1 MNAPLRLVPVPAPPH
16 DPTSWLL
23 AGWIGPAPA
32 RGWQAARLDAMQI
45 DAASRQLVL
54 APAPEAARRLGELSG
69 SFGGRV
75 PPRNVALTA
84 DGQVLLL
91 DPATGA
97 VLRFDPCRCAFVRLP
112 CFTHTVTPPEAGSCL
127 DPAAAGIQAAE
138 GGQRR
143 VPPTQLADP
152 HALALCGDELLIA
165 DSGQHRVLR
174 FALYGQMPRG
184 TLQLPAPARQG
195 RGPWRPVALAFD
207 AQGRLAVADAQGACI
222 DLFDARRR
230 WLRTLRLDAPA
241 WALAFDGCG
250 ALLALGAQAQDLVLD
265 AAGRW
270 QWRLLPTALGQ
281 PQVDPQPQVL
291 RWGEP
296 FSAHAAA
303 ELLAEDATGHWP
315 PPRVQVDLGGA
326 LALHCTGT
334 EPGAASVQ
342 HFDPRGRRLPP
353 PARVAES
360 YRRSG
365 RYRSAALDAA
375 IDGCTWHRVE
385 LHGHLAAGTRIAMRT
400 YTAQVEL
407 RDDEL
412 PPVGPEWSV
421 PVEAS
426 AFADGRWDALITS
439 PPGRWL
445 WLALEFTSDGRATPQ
460 LESVVVEYPRIP
472 LRRYLPA
479 VFGADPAAADFTDR
493 FTALYDTTLRSIERH
508 LDRLPALFDPRS
520 APAPLDARDATPD
533 FLGWLAD
540 WIGVTLARDWPLPLR
555 RRLLAQAATLYP
567 LRGTREGLWR
577 QLLLLLGF
585 DRAFAACPD
594 DRSRRRCEP
603 LPLNCALPPPCTPA
617 APPALLL
624 EHFKLRRWLIA
635 GRGRLGDDS
644 VLWGRRIVDRAQL
657 SGADL
662 PPSGN
667 ARVGS
672 SRLIA
677 TPDPQRDP
685 LLVTA
690 HRISVFLPARLREA
704 AAEKRALQTLLAR
717 EVPAQVEV
725 DLRWVEPRMRVGI
738 QAMVGLDSVIART
751 PSGVRLDEARLRH
764 GTVLTGAG
772 GRRGPPPA
780 VGRTSVGST
789 TVLT

>member
-1 MNAPLRLVPVPAPPH
+1 MNAPLRLMPLPAPPH

-32 RGWQAARLDAMQI
+32 RGWQAAQLDAVRI
-45 DAASRQLVL
+45 DEASRQLVL
-54 APAPEAARRLGELSG
+54 APAPEAARRLTELSG

-75 PPRNVALTA
+75 PPRNVVLTA

-91 DPATGA
+91 DPTTGA
-97 VLRFDPCRCAFVRLP
+97 VLRFDPCRCAFARLP
-112 CFTHTVTPPEAGSCL
+112 CFMQTVTPPESGSCL
-127 DPAAAGIQAAE
+127 DPGAAVQGTDAGR
-138 GGQRR
+138 RR
-143 VPPTQLADP
+143 VPPTQLAEP

-165 DSGQHRVLR
+165 DSGHGRVLR
-174 FALYGQMPRG
+174 FALHGPMPRG
-184 TLQLPAPARQG
+184 TLQLPAAARHG
-195 RGPWRPVALAFD
+195 RAAWRPVALACD
-207 AQGRLAVADAQGACI
+207 GHGRLAVADAAGACI
-222 DLFDARRR
+222 DLFDAGRR
-230 WLRTLRLDAPA
+230 WLRTLRLEAPA
-241 WALAFDGCG
+241 WALAFDSCG
-250 ALLALGAQAQDLVLD
+250 ALLAVTAQAQDLVLD
-265 AAGRW
+265 AAGAW
-270 QWRLLPTALGQ
+270 QWRPLPVVPGQ
-281 PQVDPQPQVL
+281 PAIEPRPQAL
-291 RWGEP
+291 RWTEP
-296 FSAHAAA
+296 LSPQAAA
-303 ELLAEDATGHWP
+303 EALAEDASGRLP
-315 PPRVQVDLGGA
+315 PPRAQVDLGGG
-326 LALHCTGT
+326 LALHCAGT
-334 EPGAASVQ
+334 ESSPASVQ
-342 HFDPRGRRLPP
+342 HFDPRGRRQPP

-365 RYRSAALDAA
+365 HYRSSALDAA

-385 LHGHLAAGTRIAMRT
+385 LRGHLPAGCRIVMRS
-400 YTAQVEL
+400 YTAQVAL

-412 PPVGPEWSV
+412 PSPGPGWSA
-421 PVEAS
+421 PVEAAS
-426 AFADGRWDALITS
+426 FADGRWDALITS

-479 VFGADPAAADFTDR
+479 VFGSDPAAADFTDR
-493 FTALYDTTLRSIERH
+493 FTALYDTTLRSIEQQ

-520 APAPLDARDATPD
+520 APAPVDERDTTPD

-555 RRLLAQAATLYP
+555 RRLLAQAAALYP
-567 LRGTREGLWR
+567 LRGTPDGLRR

-585 DRAFAACPD
+585 DRALAGCPD
-594 DRSRRRCEP
+594 VRGRRRCAP

-657 SGADL
+657 SGVDL

-667 ARVGS
+667 ARVGA

-685 LLVTA
+685 LLVAA
-690 HRISVFLPARLREA
+690 HRISVFVPARVREA
-704 AAEKRALQTLLAR
+704 PIERRALQSLLAR

-738 QAMVGLDSVIART
+738 QAMVGLDSVVART
-751 PSGVRLDEARLRH
+751 PAGVRLDEARLRQ

-772 GRRGPPPA
+772 GRRAPLA
-780 VGRTSVGST
+780 TVGRLTVGST
-789 TVLT
+789 TLPA

>member
-1 MNAPLRLVPVPAPPH
+1 MNAPLRLLPVPAPPH

-32 RGWQAARLDAMQI
+32 RGWQAAQLDAVRI

-54 APAPEAARRLGELSG
+54 APAPEAARRLTEPSG

-112 CFTHTVTPPEAGSCL
+112 CFTHTVVPPQAGSCL
-127 DPAAAGIQAAE
+127 DPAAAGIQDSA
-138 GGQRR
+138 GRQRR
-143 VPPTQLADP
+143 VPATELSQAQ
-152 HALALCGDELLIA
+152 ALAVCGDELLIA
-165 DSGQHRVLR
+165 DSGHARVLR
-174 FALYGQMPRG
+174 FALHGPVPRG
-184 TLQLPAPARQG
+184 TLQLPAAARQG
-195 RGPWRPVALAFD
+195 RGPWRPVALALD
-207 AQGRLAVADAQGACI
+207 ARGRLAVADAAGACI
-222 DLFDARRR
+222 DLFDAGRR

-250 ALLALGAQAQDLVLD
+250 ALLALGAQAHDLALD
-265 AAGRW
+265 AAGNW
-270 QWRLLPTALGQ
+270 QWQPLPTAPGL
-281 PQVDPQPQVL
+281 PPIAPQPQAL
-291 RWGEP
+291 RWAEP
-296 FSAHAAA
+296 FSAHASA
-303 ELLAEDATGHWP
+303 EVLPDDAPGHWP
-315 PPRVQVDLGGA
+315 PPRVQVDIGGG
-326 LALHCTGT
+326 LALHCAGT
-334 EPGAASVQ
+334 EAGAASVQ

-360 YRRSG
+360 YRRRG
-365 RYRSAALDAA
+365 VYRSGALDAA

-385 LHGHLAAGTRIAMRT
+385 LCGHLPGGSRIVMRS

-412 PPVGPEWSV
+412 PPVGPEWSA
-421 PVEAS
+421 PVEAG
-426 AFADGRWDALITS
+426 AFAGGRWDALVTS

-445 WLALEFTSDGRATPQ
+445 WLALEFTSDGRGTPQ

-493 FTALYDTTLRSIERH
+493 FTALYDTTLRSIERR
-508 LDRLPALFDPRS
+508 LDRLPEQFDPRS
-520 APAPLDARDATPD
+520 ASAPLDARDTTPD

-555 RRLLAQAATLYP
+555 RRLLAQAAALYP
-567 LRGTREGLWR
+567 LRGTPEGLRR

-585 DRAFAACPD
+585 DRALAACPD
-594 DRSRRRCEP
+594 ERGRSRCAP
-603 LPLNCALPPPCTPA
+603 LPLNCALPPPCTTP

-624 EHFKLRRWLIA
+624 EHFKLRRWLVA

-657 SGADL
+657 SGPGL

-667 ARVGS
+667 ARIGA

-685 LLVTA
+685 LLVAA
-690 HRISVFLPARLREA
+690 HRISVFVPARVREA
-704 AAEKRALQTLLAR
+704 AAEKRALQSLLAR

-751 PSGVRLDEARLRH
+751 PSGVRLEQARLGQ

-772 GRRGPPPA
+772 GRREPLPI
-780 VGRTSVGST
+780 VGRTTVGST
-789 TVLT
+789 TRLA